1 MADRRL
7 KRIGAL
13 LRNEISSIIQ
23 GGLTGS
29 HEAMLSVT
37 AVEVA
42 ADLRT
47 AKVFISIYGDEP
59 QCEKSFKKLVSSKDV
74 FTKEINKRVRL
85 RRIPELHFIKD
96 NSLEEGSRI
105 SSLLDKLEEERKQNE
120 RERKD
125 N

>member
-1 MADRRL
+1 MAERRL
-7 KRIGAL
+7 KKLGAL

-23 GGLTGS
+23 EGLTGS

-47 AKVFISIYGDEP
+47 AKVFVSIYGEED
-59 QCEKSFKKLVSSKDV
+59 QKEKSFKKLAASKNL
-74 FTKEINKRVRL
+74 FTKELNKRVRL
-85 RRIPELHFIKD
+85 RRIPELSFLKD
-96 NSLEEGSRI
+96 NSLAEGSRI
-105 SSLLDKLEEERKQNE
+105 SSLLDKLEEERKKNE